1 MPLNLPDG
9 KNLKTENTHNK
20 RFKKDIASDI
30 DKLKKKRENEK
41 MKDKTN
47 CF

>member
-30 DKLKKKRENEK
+30 DKLKKREK
-41 MKDKTN
+41 MKR
-47 CF
+47 